1 MLFYIIIAAIA
12 SLFYYF
18 GIVAHKKKEA
28 EASILFF
35 VMYMLVPSIIGGARD
50 LNIGTDMDTY
60 VIKFYNWISSSNNLY
75 NALNVVGE
83 KEYGYYLL
91 NYLSSIIYDNIHF
104 FLFVVEAIKVTLV
117 GITAFHFRKKC
128 NPILIILPYF
138 LFSWWYGL
146 SMMRQSLA
154 IAICF
159 YAFKEYTSR
168 RYFHFIISTALAYT
182 FHNSSIFILLMPIIN
197 IFVKRQIHI
206 LVNLLIIVI
215 LYIGANT
222 LVTTISTIGIVSKE
236 MADRYIDTGVDSAKS
251 NLLITTII
259 LIYSLYRYYIS
270 NIHVKKGLKEKS
282 KVLKKQLVLTYIN
295 ISLCAYS
302 IFFLLLAR
310 YFEVAYRVSYYPMI
324 GIMIITP
331 IIIKAD
337 KKYFREAS
345 IIYIML
351 YVFYYYLESRHGLA
365 ETIPYRSEILG
376 I

>member
-1 MLFYIIIAAIA
+1 MIFY
-12 SLFYYF
+12 S
-18 GIVAHKKKEA
+18 IVATVATVLYHLGIESHRKKEA
-28 EASILFF
+28 ELSILFF
-35 VMYMLVPSIIGGARD
+35 SMYVLVPSIIGGARD

-60 VIKFYNWISSSNNLY
+60 VVKFYNWISAANNLY

-91 NYLSSIIYDNIHF
+91 NYLSSAVYDDIHF
-104 FLFVVEAIKVTLV
+104 FLFVVEAIKITLI

-128 NPILIILPYF
+128 EPALIVLPYF

-159 YAFKEYTSR
+159 LAFVKYTNR
-168 RYFHFIISTALAYT
+168 QYFHFIILTLIAYT
-182 FHNSSIFILLMPIIN
+182 FHNSSIFILLLPLIN

-215 LYIGANT
+215 LYLGANT

-236 MADRYIDTGVDSAKS
+236 MTDRYIDTGVDSAKS
-251 NLLITTII
+251 NLLITTIF
-259 LIYSLYRYYIS
+259 LMYSLYRYYIC
-270 NIHVKKGLKEKS
+270 NLHIKKGLKEKS
-282 KVLKKQLVLTYIN
+282 KALRKQLVLMYMNT
-295 ISLCAYS
+295 SLCAYS
-302 IFFLLLAR
+302 IFFLLMAK

-345 IIYIML
+345 VIYIML
-351 YVFYYYLESRHGLA
+351 YAFYYYLESRHGLA
-365 ETIPYRSEILG
+365 DTIPYRSEILG